1 MAETNYTRFYLR
13 EEFTALVGNIPIA
26 LFATVI
32 GGLTLTV
39 HPIDVRL
46 TPQQH
51 GVIIEWTAFPSTED
65 ITAVDAAV
73 AAFVGGTTTSEP
85 FVTVN
90 AGPITTT
97 GAAVDV
103 IDFTSPPLD
112 AGTYQIIFSSQFRM
126 TAVVVGDAARALT
139 IVTASPA
146 GPSTQQ
152 DHWGEAVVKAYNGAA
167 TIKRSAGQT
176 IRVQLQI
183 QEVGPGVGTA
193 EMTKARVTVDKI
205 S

>member
-1 MAETNYTRFYLR
+1 M
-13 EEFTALVGNIPIA
+13 
-26 LFATVI
+26 
-32 GGLTLTV
+32 TLSG
-39 HPIDVRL
+39 
-46 TPQQH
+46 H
-51 GVIIEWTAFPSTED
+51 GVIVEWIGEPPTVQDRLDVRTM
-65 ITAVDAAV
+65 I
-73 AAFVGGTTTSEP
+73 AAFAGGTTTAEP
-85 FVTVN
+85 FITVE
-90 AGPITTT
+90 AGPVTTT

-112 AGTYQIIFSSQFRM
+112 EGTYQIIFSSQFRM
-126 TAVVVGDAARALT
+126 TAVVAGEAARALW

-146 GPSTQQ
+146 AASTQQ

-183 QEVGPGVGTA
+183 QEVGPGAGTA